1 LRQKPSYDKLYQVIN
16 SLSAQLPSWD
26 GSSQS
31 YVETSQDTEAISRYL
46 TAIIGSDLEWLSNES
61 TPESE
66 AAKQRDTLWELA
78 SKRLAERC
86 GRTAMPEMSRVW
98 TIPATSICSELKFD
112 INEPSLT
119 GDNLGFKTWGT
130 AFSLTKRLEWIGEQ
144 YLSHIL
150 HSDKCPKNVLEL
162 GSGTGLVGIGAAAI
176 WKCHVTVTDLPVIQP
191 NLQVNV
197 NKNED

>member
-1 LRQKPSYDKLYQVIN
+1 
-16 SLSAQLPSWD
+16 
-26 GSSQS
+26 
-31 YVETSQDTEAISRYL
+31 
-46 TAIIGSDLEWLSNES
+46 
-61 TPESE
+61 
-66 AAKQRDTLWELA
+66 
-78 SKRLAERC
+78 
-86 GRTAMPEMSRVW
+86 MPEMSRVW

-197 NKNED
+197 NKNEDIVKARGGSLNCAALDWMDPPVTLVGSENNKFEVRLNSTMITSLARVLAS

>member
-1 LRQKPSYDKLYQVIN
+1 MVWNLLLQPDFVLTDIVFDLPRLRQKPSYDKLYQVIN

-86 GRTAMPEMSRVW
+86 GRTGKSEASSSEEMF
-98 TIPATSICSELKFD
+98 LYF
-112 INEPSLT
+112 
-119 GDNLGFKTWGT
+119 
-130 AFSLTKRLEWIGEQ
+130 FS
-144 YLSHIL
+144 
-150 HSDKCPKNVLEL
+150 
-162 GSGTGLVGIGAAAI
+162 
-176 WKCHVTVTDLPVIQP
+176 
-191 NLQVNV
+191 
-197 NKNED
+197 